1 MLIGKA
7 LFYGLPIAAIIFS
20 VWFTYFSPNADERIT
35 IEISIN
41 TTEVERDNENKE
53 LDDNEVIKIAKIN

>member
-1 MLIGKA
+1 MFIGKA

-20 VWFTYFSPNADERIT
+20 IWFTYFSPNADERIT

-41 TTEVERDNENKE
+41 TTEVENNNETKE
-53 LDDNEVIKIAKIN
+53 LENNEVIKIAKIN